1 MIYKPMNL
9 TVSLGLHFF
18 STKASVHIKVK
29 YKRQKIEIDVKNSER
44 KKEERFH
51 SVLLKTIESKHDR
64 ADRV

>member
-44 KKEERFH
+44 KKKERFH

>member
-18 STKASVHIKVK
+18 SMKASVHIKVK

-44 KKEERFH
+44 KKKERFH